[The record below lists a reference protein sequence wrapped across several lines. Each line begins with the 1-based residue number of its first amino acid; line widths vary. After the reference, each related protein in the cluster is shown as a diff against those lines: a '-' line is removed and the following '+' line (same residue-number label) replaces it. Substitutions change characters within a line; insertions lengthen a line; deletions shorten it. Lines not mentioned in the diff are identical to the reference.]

1 MVRFTAGSEGQ
12 LLLMLE
18 LIQKKVVDLSRE
30 RSGKVQVQNLKQ
42 FILQT
47 LLSVEKA
54 IQVIAMLI

>member
-12 LLLMLE
+12 LMLMLE

-30 RSGKVQVQNLKQ
+30 RSGKVQVQNLKPY
-42 FILQT
+42 IIQT

-54 IQVIAMLI
+54 IQVMKVLI